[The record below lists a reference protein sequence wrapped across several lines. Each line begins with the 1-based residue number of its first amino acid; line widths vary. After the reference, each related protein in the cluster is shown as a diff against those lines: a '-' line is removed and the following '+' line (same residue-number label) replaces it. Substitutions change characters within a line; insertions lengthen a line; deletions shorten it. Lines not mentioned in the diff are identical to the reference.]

1 MSNGG
6 EKRLGNE
13 HEFESEGMSHFKKGR
28 QSDVTVSTLDSSYL
42 RLRHTE
48 KFAKLDLGHFS
59 SLPLVPKLPY
69 YIEIGICCHEIEFI
83 CFVKE
88 CQYISI

>member
-1 MSNGG
+1 VSNGG

-13 HEFESEGMSHFKKGR
+13 HEFESEGMGHFKKGR
-28 QSDVTVSTLDSSYL
+28 QSDVTVSTLDSSDL

-48 KFAKLDLGHFS
+48 KFAQLDLGHFS

-69 YIEIGICCHEIEFI
+69 YIEFGIYCH
-83 CFVKE
+83 
-88 CQYISI
+88 Q